1 VRVFLTGATGIV
13 GSVVL
18 PELLRAGHS
27 VSALARSDE
36 SARAVAE
43 TGADVVRGDLTDL
56 DALRAGAD
64 AADGVIHLAF
74 THDFNAF
81 QAAVAEEGRAVTA
94 IGEVLAGSGRPLV
107 IASGTPAVPGRVATE
122 EDPTPTEGMAGG
134 RGRNAQA
141 LLDLADRD
149 VRSAVVRLPR
159 TVHNEGKGGFAGVL
173 TDIARRTGVAGY
185 PGDGTQRWPAVHAI
199 DTAVLF
205 RLALK
210 NAPAGSILHAV
221 ADEGDQVR
229 DIVRVIGRR
238 LGLPCQAV
246 ADETF
251 GPLAAIFVVDQPA
264 SSNHTRERFG
274 WTPTHPSLLEDLERV
289 T

>member
-1 VRVFLTGATGIV
+1 
-13 GSVVL
+13 
-18 PELLRAGHS
+18 
-27 VSALARSDE
+27 
-36 SARAVAE
+36 
-43 TGADVVRGDLTDL
+43 
-56 DALRAGAD
+56 
-64 AADGVIHLAF
+64 
-74 THDFNAF
+74 
-81 QAAVAEEGRAVTA
+81 
-94 IGEVLAGSGRPLV
+94 
-107 IASGTPAVPGRVATE
+107 VPGRVATE

-199 DTAVLF
+199 NTAVLF
-205 RLALK
+205 RLALE

-229 DIVRVIGRR
+229 DIVNVIGRR
-238 LGLPCQAV
+238 PACRARPSRTRRLDRSLPSSSSISPPRATTPANGSAGRRRIRAFWRISSGLRDGTGRGQA
-246 ADETF
+246 AD
-251 GPLAAIFVVDQPA
+251 GPRY
-264 SSNHTRERFG
+264 T
-274 WTPTHPSLLEDLERV
+274 
-289 T
+289 